1 MELQVQELKVRCRA
15 FFVRAIR
22 EIQAR
27 FVLDDKIYEIS
38 ELLQP
43 KNAHSNVPSS
53 LAELFVRFPS
63 LKECCDIQNA
73 DEEWRA
79 LRNLSPSVFGLNT
92 IDEVKQ
98 LSVESY
104 WSIIFSLKTVTN
116 TPRFLN
122 LKPCISLIFSLPTS
136 NAAAERVFSSVKLI
150 KTDHRNRLTSE
161 TLASLIQ
168 TKRWLTNENKTS
180 ATVIFPKPLMAI
192 ATKVQANKA
201 IHPGAKSKSTDK
213 DKE

>member
-1 MELQVQELKVRCRA
+1 MVIKHFLTFCNFLFAAGARATGPTPSSSNSRNQTVKARQIEQMELQVQELKVRCRA

-136 NAAAERVFSSVKLI
+136 NAAAESQFCQVDKNRSPQLL
-150 KTDHRNRLTSE
+150 DQRN
-161 TLASLIQ
+161 
-168 TKRWLTNENKTS
+168 
-180 ATVIFPKPLMAI
+180 F
-192 ATKVQANKA
+192 
-201 IHPGAKSKSTDK
+201 G
-213 DKE
+213 